1 MKIFNHY
8 IQHLITQ
15 HTSLGALISKALHSN
30 QTKSLVIR
38 ALSSKLHALITD
50 VYVENGIV
58 TFLCSTAEK
67 ATLVRFDSIDLLS
80 VLRQDSTLGHI
91 KKIQVRVVPTYL
103 QPQNNYFT
111 TRNDS
116 RALESTIESRIEN
129 KSQNNKISRE
139 TSEQLLLLANSLNN
153 EPGSQE
159 LKASLEKLAKHAT

>member
-116 RALESTIESRIEN
+116 RPLENIIEN